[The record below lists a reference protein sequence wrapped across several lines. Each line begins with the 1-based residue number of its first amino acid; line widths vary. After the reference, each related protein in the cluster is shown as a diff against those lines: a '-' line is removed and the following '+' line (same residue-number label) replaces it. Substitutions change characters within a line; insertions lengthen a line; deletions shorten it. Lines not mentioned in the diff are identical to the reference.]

1 MAEALVFKK
10 VRQALGLDNS
20 WITLSGAAPMSNEVS
35 EYFMSLNIPIMEV
48 SSYDPSIQVTICNRD
63 DFRHM
68 E

>member
-1 MAEALVFKK
+1 
-10 VRQALGLDNS
+10 
-20 WITLSGAAPMSNEVS
+20 MSNEVS

-68 E
+68 EWASLLDHIASILRRDSVLTVLGKLYLDV